1 MTQTETSQVLKLI
14 KIAYPHSFSKLT
26 KEDMIAMLKLWTN
39 SFKADALPEVYRAAR
54 EYIMVG
60 KFAPTIADIRERMTV
75 MQPSGDSAVIEQQ
88 FSNNWMSELGLIE
101 EAII

>member
-1 MTQTETSQVLKLI
+1 
-14 KIAYPHSFSKLT
+14 
-26 KEDMIAMLKLWTN
+26 MLNLWTI
-39 SFKADALPEVYRAAR
+39 SFKADALAEVYRAVR

-88 FSNNWMSELGLIE
+88 FADNWTDELGLIE

>member
-1 MTQTETSQVLKLI
+1 
-14 KIAYPHSFSKLT
+14 
-26 KEDMIAMLKLWTN
+26 MLNLWTN
-39 SFKADALPEVYRAAR
+39 SFKADALTEVHRAVR

-88 FSNNWMSELGLIE
+88 FADNWTDELGLIE

>member
-1 MTQTETSQVLKLI
+1 
-14 KIAYPHSFSKLT
+14 
-26 KEDMIAMLKLWTN
+26 MLKLWTN
-39 SFKADALPEVYRAAR
+39 SFKADALAEVYRAAR

-88 FSNNWMSELGLIE
+88 FADNWTDELGLIE
-101 EAII
+101 EVII